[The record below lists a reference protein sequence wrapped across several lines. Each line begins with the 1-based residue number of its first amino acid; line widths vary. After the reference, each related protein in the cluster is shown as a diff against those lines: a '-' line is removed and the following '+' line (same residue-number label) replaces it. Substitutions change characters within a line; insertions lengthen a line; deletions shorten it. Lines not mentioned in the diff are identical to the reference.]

1 MKPSAA
7 IIIPWPCI
15 LFSVF
20 SIIITP
26 LTALKFDCLYLH
38 FYLEVEELLI
48 NFVIMMDNVPR
59 HAEYVPV
66 PHHIPAPEYKPMSPE
81 EEDLMIENSYQ
92 ELLRAY
98 LQSNHRK
105 KVEKIERAYRF
116 AREAHKG
123 VRRRSGEPYILH
135 PIAVAKVV
143 ISELGLGSTSIC
155 AALLHD
161 VVEDTE
167 YTREDIENNFG
178 DKIASIVEGLTK
190 ISGGIF
196 GSQAS
201 LQAEN
206 FRKLL
211 LSMSTDIRVVLIKM
225 ADRLHNM
232 RTLAS
237 MRPEKQYKIAGET
250 LYVYAPLAHRLGLYK
265 IKQELEDLAFKYE
278 HPQKY
283 EEIMALVN
291 QSAAHREKVVEEF
304 VAPIREKLDAAGFKY
319 EIKARI
325 KSAYSIYN
333 KMETKKIPFSEIY
346 DVYAVRVIFENDDD
360 SQERLRCWQIYT
372 FFSDGHKVHPDRLRD
387 WTSVPKA
394 NGYRAL
400 HLTAMGPEG
409 KWIEVQIRSRKMD
422 EIAELGYAAHW
433 KYKTGEY
440 EDDSELDKWMN
451 TIKDILANPEPN
463 AIDFLDTIKLN
474 LFAREI
480 YVFTPR
486 GDLITLPA
494 KATVLDMAFAI
505 HTELGLHCL
514 AGKINH
520 RLVPLSYEL
529 DSGDQVEI
537 ITSKSQ
543 KPVTQWLEYCKTAK
557 AQNCIR
563 DFLRRSRPHLISR
576 GRDLLVQVA
585 EQEGLDITDELVQ
598 NLCRNLGATTP
609 DELYVRIAK
618 EEIDLTADQL
628 KALFKKR
635 TSLIR
640 KILRNP
646 FASRKKLNSQEPPKD
661 PINRKEVYIL
671 HPDAEKPNYLLD
683 VCCTPIP
690 GDDVLGFV
698 NDDEEVV
705 LHKQSC
711 PVAMRLKTSYGPRLV
726 ATRWGGTAEKFI
738 ARIAVE
744 GIDRHGILEEITS
757 TVSQKLGINIRGLN
771 ISAPQEVFQAEL
783 TVLVDNTDTVESIC
797 NALKSIK
804 GVQKAARI
812 S

>member
-1 MKPSAA
+1 MSEDAPKR
-7 IIIPWPCI
+7 
-15 LFSVF
+15 
-20 SIIITP
+20 T
-26 LTALKFDCLYLH
+26 
-38 FYLEVEELLI
+38 
-48 NFVIMMDNVPR
+48 
-59 HAEYVPV
+59 EYVPV
-66 PHHIPAPEYKPMSPE
+66 PQYIQAPEYTPKSPE
-81 EEDLMIENSYQ
+81 EENQMVENAYQ
-92 ELLRAY
+92 ELLHAY
-98 LQSNHRK
+98 LNSNHRK
-105 KVEKIERAYRF
+105 KVEKIERAFRF
-116 AREAHKG
+116 AKAAHAG

-135 PIAVAKVV
+135 PIAVAKIV

-167 YTREDIENNFG
+167 YTREDIEANFG
-178 DKIASIVEGLTK
+178 EKIASIVEGLTK

-196 GSQAS
+196 GSRAS

-283 EEIMALVN
+283 REIQALV
-291 QSAAHREKVVEEF
+291 SESEAHREAVVEEF
-304 VAPIREKLDAAGFKY
+304 VAPVRRKLDAAGFRY
-319 EIKARI
+319 TIKARV
-325 KSAYSIYN
+325 KSAFSIYN

-360 SQERLRCWQIYT
+360 EQERLRCWQIYT
-372 FFSDGHKVHPDRLRD
+372 FFSDGHKVHPDRIRD

-463 AIDFLDTIKLN
+463 AIDVLDTIKLN
-474 LFAREI
+474 LFAHEI
-480 YVFTPR
+480 YVFTPN
-486 GDLITLPA
+486 GDLLTLPSR
-494 KATVLDMAFAI
+494 ATVLDMAFAI

-520 RLVPLSYEL
+520 KLVPLSHQL

-537 ITSKSQ
+537 ITSK
-543 KPVTQWLEYCKTAK
+543 TQAPLGDWLNYCNTAK

-563 DFLRRSRPHLISR
+563 DFLRRSRPHQIER
-576 GRDLLVQVA
+576 GRRLLESVA
-585 EQEGLDITDELVQ
+585 VSEGFEITDELISR
-598 NLCRNLGATTP
+598 LCENFHTKSP
-609 DELYVRIAK
+609 DDLYVRMAK
-618 EEIDLTADQL
+618 EEVTLSADQL
-628 KALFKKR
+628 KALYKKR
-635 TSLIR
+635 TNLLKKLI
-640 KILRNP
+640 RNP
-646 FASRKKLNSQEPPKD
+646 FASRKSKKAADADAERA
-661 PINRKEVYIL
+661 PIDRKKVFVL
-671 HPDAEKPNYLLD
+671 HPDADRPNYIIEM
-683 VCCTPIP
+683 CCSPIP

-705 LHKQSC
+705 LHKVSC

-726 ATRWGGTAEKFI
+726 ATRWGGSAEKFL
-738 ARIAVE
+738 ARIQIE
-744 GIDRHGILEEITS
+744 GIDRHGILEEITNV
-757 TVSQKLGINIRGLN
+757 VSQRLGINIRGLN
-771 ISAPQEVFQAEL
+771 ISAPHEVFQCDM
-783 TVLVDNTDTVESIC
+783 TVLVDNTDTVETIC
-797 NALKSIK
+797 QSLKEIK